1 VVDERLA
8 ARVAGHEREL
18 VPGGKWHTVMAR
30 PSSRVVARIGRGL
43 AFGQVETALMLRLT
57 FHLPL
62 RQTEGFMES
71 IFALL
76 DVTMVS
82 AFAARLVLGQ
92 VKVNEKSNEIVA
104 ITTLLDMM
112 AIEGAV
118 IAIDVIGCQL
128 IGKRADYIL
137 ARR

>member
-1 VVDERLA
+1 
-8 ARVAGHEREL
+8 
-18 VPGGKWHTVMAR
+18 
-30 PSSRVVARIGRGL
+30 
-43 AFGQVETALMLRLT
+43 
-57 FHLPL
+57 
-62 RQTEGFMES
+62 MES

-82 AFAARLVLGQ
+82 AFAARLMLGQ

-104 ITTLLDMM
+104 IPTLLHMM

-118 IAIDVIGCQL
+118 IAIDAIGCQL

-137 ARR
+137 AITGGKALAGTDRSRHRILRQSRASRI